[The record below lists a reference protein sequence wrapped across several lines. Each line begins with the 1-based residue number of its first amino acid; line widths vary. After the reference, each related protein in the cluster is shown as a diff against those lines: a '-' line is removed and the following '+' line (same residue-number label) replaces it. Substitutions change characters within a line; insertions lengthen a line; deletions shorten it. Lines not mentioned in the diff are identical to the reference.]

1 MATYDNKAIK
11 GSQLERLTTAVLEKV
26 VEKQDIINA
35 AYDPTNHRLKLN
47 NVTIRIPNP

>member
-11 GSQLERLTTAVLEKV
+11 GSQLQSLTTAVLEKV
-26 VEKQDIINA
+26 VEKQDIINS

-47 NVTIRIPNP
+47 NVTILIPNP

>member
-11 GSQLERLTTAVLEKV
+11 GEQLQRLTTAVLEKV
-26 VEKQDIINA
+26 VEKQDIVDA

-47 NVTIRIPNP
+47 NVTISIPNP